1 MSIDR
6 DRDPLGRRL
15 ENWGNSGRGAY
26 DPVDA
31 ARVTRAWQTLQP
43 GYREMLRM
51 VYLWRAHREVVCRRL
66 RIARRPTQRYDLELA
81 TAQSA
86 LARALAD
93 ER

>member
-26 DPVDA
+26 DSVDA

-43 GYREMLRM
+43 GYQEMLRM
-51 VYLWRAHREVVCRRL
+51 VYLWHAHREVVCRRL
-66 RIARRPTQRYDLELA
+66 GIARRPPRRYELELA
-81 TAQSA
+81 AAQSA
-86 LARALAD
+86 LARALAE